1 MYALRILVYTS
12 FLDENEEI
20 PFLSDVKCFL
30 NKAQVLLH
38 SGAAMLKAAEMSY
51 SAPRALLKYYF
62 TTRASVFDVYY
73 FAGGI

>member
-38 SGAAMLKAAEMSY
+38 SGAAMLKAAVRDE
-51 SAPRALLKYYF
+51 LLCPKS
-62 TTRASVFDVYY
+62 TTQVLLHLCTFKKLFYH
-73 FAGGI
+73 